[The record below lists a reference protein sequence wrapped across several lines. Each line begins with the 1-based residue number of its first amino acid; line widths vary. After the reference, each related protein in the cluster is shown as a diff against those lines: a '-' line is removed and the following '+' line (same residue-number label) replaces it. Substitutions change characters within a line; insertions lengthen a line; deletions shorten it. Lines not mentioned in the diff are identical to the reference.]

1 MYSYLDN
8 PSNGKREYYVRGML
22 LISLKK
28 KSIFVK
34 NWRDG
39 WVVGK
44 EEAIPKEVREAI
56 PF

>member
-1 MYSYLDN
+1 MYGYLDN

-22 LISLKK
+22 LISIKK
-28 KSIFVK
+28 KSIFVR